1 MLSSATLS
9 VFMVLSFYNLLVSKD
24 TKLIMRG
31 TWYPYAFIGSIIA
44 FVEGL
49 LFAYFTYEL
58 LSEQVTAIDDNQS
71 YVDDLKN

>member
-1 MLSSATLS
+1 ML
-9 VFMVLSFYNLLVSKD
+9 KD
-24 TKLIMRG
+24 TKQIMRG
-31 TWYPYAFIGSIIA
+31 AWYPYCFIGSIIA

-49 LFAYFTYEL
+49 LFSYFTYEL